1 MSKIEFDPQQFANAY
16 LSAQELDVKHYE
28 SEQEMID
35 EAFSIYIQ
43 AYERAMEYVENYQID
58 E

>member
-1 MSKIEFDPQQFANAY
+1 MSQIEFDPQQFANAY
-16 LSAQELDVKHYE
+16 LSAQKLDVQHYK

-43 AYERAMEYVENYQID
+43 AYERAMEYIENYQVD